1 METQILKFWQ
11 KYFQVFE
18 YCLQGMM
25 VNHYEKKIFF
35 KLGFLIVIFLEKEKR
50 YPKARL

>member
-18 YCLQGMM
+18 FCLQGMM

-35 KLGFLIVIFLEKEKR
+35 KLSETLLTLGVVINCFS
-50 YPKARL
+50 